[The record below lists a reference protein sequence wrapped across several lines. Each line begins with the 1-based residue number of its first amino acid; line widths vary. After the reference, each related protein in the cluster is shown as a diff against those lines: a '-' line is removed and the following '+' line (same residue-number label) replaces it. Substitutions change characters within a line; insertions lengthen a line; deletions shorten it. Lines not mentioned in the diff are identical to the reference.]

1 MARNLDFMLSGKG
14 SPLKGFERDSN
25 IVFKKVILAAMRR
38 MDDRTIKVK
47 ENLKISWKLMFLVS

>member
-14 SPLKGFERDSN
+14 SPLKGFEQDSN
-25 IVFKKVILAAMRR
+25 IVFKKVILAAKRR
-38 MDDRTIKVK
+38 MDDRAIKVK

>member
-1 MARNLDFMLSGKG
+1 MLSGKG

-38 MDDRTIKVK
+38 MDDRAIKVK